1 MVYAKERYGLEGTL
15 IIMGAIT
22 LNLCVA
28 GMLFR
33 PAEFYIKHYC
43 LKMERKRR
51 IRSLVNGADCTPRI
65 GDVVSTTEKKADELG
80 HTNEGLQL
88 EDLHSND
95 DAIDKTD
102 ESKKIIVSIVDTDG
116 VSSTAAVHN
125 DRSSANTK
133 HHGQQPMF
141 DGRLLTTP
149 ILLIYAVSQGV
160 AVSNYIV
167 LFTTATPHAEQI
179 GCSSTRAAMLVSI
192 MGVADIVSRVG
203 VGIIADLNFIK
214 KQHLYHASMALSC
227 VVFFVLPSLKTY
239 FAMSVACVLFA
250 IAGGGYFSLFPTL
263 LADSLG
269 IERLSMTYGM
279 AVIFVGAG
287 VLTVPAC
294 MGKHT

>member
-1 MVYAKERYGLEGTL
+1 MVYAQERYGLEGTL

-33 PAEFYIKHYC
+33 PAQFYLKHYS

-51 IRSLVNGADCTPRI
+51 IHSIVNGTDGSVKI
-65 GDVVSTTEKKADELG
+65 GDVVSTTEKETNELG
-80 HTNEGLQL
+80 HANEGLQL
-88 EDLHSND
+88 GDLHSND
-95 DAIDKTD
+95 DSSVKTD
-102 ESKKIIVSIVDTDG
+102 ESKNITVSIIDTDG
-116 VSSTAAVHN
+116 VSSTADHEN
-125 DRSSANTK
+125 SANTK
-133 HHGQQPMF
+133 HHGRQPMF
-141 DGRLLTTP
+141 DCRLLTTP
-149 ILLIYAVSQGV
+149 ILLIYAVSQGF

-167 LFTTATPHAEQI
+167 MFMTATPHAEQI
-179 GCSSTRAAMLVSI
+179 GVSSTRAAMLVSI

-203 VGIIADLNFIK
+203 VGIIADLNIIK
-214 KQHLYHASMALSC
+214 KQHMYHASMALSC
-227 VVFFVLPSLKTY
+227 AVFCVLPSLKTY
-239 FAMSVACVLFA
+239 FSMSVACVLFA

-269 IERLSMTYGM
+269 IERLSTTYGM

-294 MGKHT
+294 MGK

>member
-1 MVYAKERYGLEGTL
+1 MVYAQERYGLEGTL

-33 PAEFYIKHYC
+33 PAQFYIKHYC

-51 IRSLVNGADCTPRI
+51 MHSIVNGGDGRARI
-65 GDVVSTTEKKADELG
+65 GEVVSTTEKKTDELG
-80 HTNEGLQL
+80 YVNEGLQL
-88 EDLHSND
+88 GDLNSND
-95 DAIDKTD
+95 DSIVKTD
-102 ESKKIIVSIVDTDG
+102 ESQKIIVSVIDSDVADR
-116 VSSTAAVHN
+116 N
-125 DRSSANTK
+125 NRSSANIK
-133 HHGQQPMF
+133 HNGRQPMF
-141 DGRLLTTP
+141 DCRLLATP
-149 ILLIYAVSQGV
+149 ILLIYAVSQGF

-167 LFTTATPHAEQI
+167 MFMTATPHAEQI

-203 VGIIADLNFIK
+203 VGIIADLNIIK
-214 KQHLYHASMALSC
+214 KQHMYHASMALSC
-227 VVFFVLPSLKTY
+227 VVFCVLPSLKTY

-269 IERLSMTYGM
+269 IERLSTTYGM

-294 MGKHT
+294 MGTYM